1 MAKVLPAIDAELAAW
16 IAAQPLFFN
25 ATAPLAAAGH
35 VNLSPRGL
43 DTLRVLGPHAVAYL
57 DLTGSGN
64 ESAAHLAENGRITLM
79 FCAFSGPPRILRLYG
94 RGAVILP
101 DHPEWA
107 TLRPHFPPDLPGVR
121 QIVRVAVE
129 RIQTSC
135 GAGVPL
141 MDYRGQRDELL
152 AWARNKGEA
161 GMADYRRQ
169 KNAVSIDGLPA
180 PGLSCPPAST

>member
-16 IAAQPLFFN
+16 MMAQPVFFN
-25 ATAPLAAAGH
+25 ATAPLAADGH
-35 VNLSPRGL
+35 INLSPRGL
-43 DTLRVLGPHAVAYL
+43 DTFRVLGPHAVAWL

-64 ESAAHLAENGRITLM
+64 ETAPHLMENGRLTVM
-79 FCAFSGPPRILRLYG
+79 FCAFGGPPRILRLYG
-94 RGAVILP
+94 RGTVVLP
-101 DHPEWA
+101 GTPAWGE
-107 TLRPHFPPDLPGVR
+107 LRPHFPDLPGVR
-121 QIVRVAVE
+121 QIVRLAVE

-141 MDYRGQRDELL
+141 LDYRGPRDELL

-161 GMADYRRQ
+161 GMAEYRRQ

-180 PGLSCPPAST
+180 PGFD

>member
-1 MAKVLPAIDAELAAW
+1 MAKVLPEIDAELAAW
-16 IAAQPLFFN
+16 MAAQPLFFT
-25 ATAPLAAAGH
+25 ATAPLAGDGH
-35 VNLSPRGL
+35 INLSPRGL
-43 DTLRVLGPHAVAYL
+43 DTFRVLGPHQVAWL

-64 ESAAHLAENGRITLM
+64 ESAAHLAQNGRITVM
-79 FCAFSGPPRILRLYG
+79 FCAFAGPPRILRLYG
-94 RGAVILP
+94 RGEVVLP
-101 DHPEWA
+101 GDPAWA
-107 TLRPHFPPDLPGVR
+107 GLRPHFPALPGER

-152 AWARNKGEA
+152 AWARNKGED
-161 GMADYRRQ
+161 GMAEYRRQ

-180 PGLSCPPAST
+180 PGQS

>member
-1 MAKVLPAIDAELAAW
+1 MAKVLPEIDAELAVW
-16 IAAQPLFFN
+16 MAAQPLFFT
-25 ATAPLAAAGH
+25 ATAPLAADGH

-43 DTLRVLGPHAVAYL
+43 DTFRVLGPHQVAWL

-64 ESAAHLAENGRITLM
+64 ESAAHLVQNGRITVM
-79 FCAFSGPPRILRLYG
+79 FCAFAGPPRILRLYG
-94 RGAVILP
+94 RGEVVLP
-101 DHPEWA
+101 GDPAWA
-107 TLRPHFPPDLPGVR
+107 GLRPHFPALPGER

-152 AWARNKGEA
+152 AWARNKGED
-161 GMADYRRQ
+161 GMAEYRRQ

-180 PGLSCPPAST
+180 PGQS